1 MGTNKVTK
9 VSDLVFDKRNANKHS
24 EHGMAKL
31 EKSINKIG
39 LGRSILISDDNEI
52 IAGNGVTESAINAGI
67 QKVKVIETDG
77 TEIIAVK
84 RTDIKSGT
92 KEFYEMALS
101 DNIIAKENIVMDAEV
116 TNAICEEYEIEE
128 YKMDEGKTLEAE
140 EDDFDIPEGGTE
152 TDIVLGDLFEIGEHR
167 LLCGDSTDSDA
178 VARLMDGQKA
188 DIMVS
193 DPPYGIDLDTDY
205 SKMGSTT
212 TKYEKIKGD
221 DKEFDLTDVISIS
234 GTKEQYIW
242 GGDYFVNSLDWMS
255 GTQIIWAKRHSEEEN
270 KVFGSAFESLW
281 VSYKCKKVIWFIRP
295 INQSSERLGQ
305 HPTQKP
311 IECMSRCIEMSKL
324 KGSVYDAFLGSGSTM
339 VASHQLKRKCYGM
352 ELDPKYCQVIIDRMK
367 KLDPSLKI
375 KKNGVLLND

>member
-101 DNIIAKENIVMDAEV
+101 DNIIAKENIIMDAEV
-116 TNAICEEYEIEE
+116 TNAICEEYEIED
-128 YKMDEGKTLEAE
+128 YKMDEGKTLEAK
-140 EDDFDIPEGGTE
+140 EDDFDVPEGGTE

-178 VARLMDGQKA
+178 VARLMNGQKA

-324 KGSVYDAFLGSGSTM
+324 QGAIYDAFLGSGSTM

-367 KLDPSLKI
+367 KLDPLLKI

>member
-1 MGTNKVTK
+1 MIQKIKV
-9 VSDLVFDKRNANKHS
+9 
-24 EHGMAKL
+24 
-31 EKSINKIG
+31 
-39 LGRSILISDDNEI
+39 NEI
-52 IAGNGVTESAINAGI
+52 RPNPNNPRVIKDDKFKKLVQSITDFPQMLELRPIVVNDDMIALGGNMRL
-67 QKVKVIETDG
+67 K
-77 TEIIAVK
+77 
-84 RTDIKSGT
+84 
-92 KEFYEMALS
+92 AL
-101 DNIIAKENIVMDAEV
+101 EHLG
-116 TNAICEEYEIEE
+116 IEE
-128 YKMDEGKTLEAE
+128 TYIIKAKDLTDKQEQEFIIKDNVGYGEWDWDQLANEWDVEDLDEWGLDLPLDFVKELEAE
-140 EDDFDIPEGGTE
+140 EDDFAIPEDGIE

-205 SKMGSTT
+205 SKMGATT

-281 VSYKCKKVIWFIRP
+281 VSYKCKKLIWFIRP
-295 INQSSERLGQ
+295 INQSSERLGK

-324 KGSVYDAFLGSGSTM
+324 KGGVYDAFLGSGSTM
-339 VASHQLKRKCYGM
+339 VASHQLKRKCFGM

-367 KLDPSLKI
+367 KLDATLVI
-375 KKNGVLLND
+375 KRNGKTEQ

>member
-1 MGTNKVTK
+1 MKIEHVKLSAIKSNPNNPRLIKDDK
-9 VSDLVFDKRNANKHS
+9 FKKLVQSIKDFPKMLELRPIVVNDDMVVLGGNMRLKACKEVGLKEVPIIKAS
-24 EHGMAKL
+24 EL
-31 EKSINKIG
+31 
-39 LGRSILISDDNEI
+39 SDDQQREFIVKDNVGFGEWDWDMIANEWD
-52 IAGNGVTESAINAGI
+52 TEQLTEWGLDLP
-67 QKVKVIETDG
+67 KDMEVK
-77 TEIIAVK
+77 
-84 RTDIKSGT
+84 
-92 KEFYEMALS
+92 L
-101 DNIIAKENIVMDAEV
+101 
-116 TNAICEEYEIEE
+116 
-128 YKMDEGKTLEAE
+128 LAE
-140 EDDFDIPEGGTE
+140 EDDFEVPEGGIE
-152 TDIVLGDLFEIGEHR
+152 TDIVLGDLFEIGDHR

-324 KGSVYDAFLGSGSTM
+324 QGGIYDAFLGSGSTM

-367 KLDPSLKI
+367 KLDPSLVI
-375 KKNGVLLND
+375 KRNGTIYESTESNN

>member
-1 MGTNKVTK
+1 MQRAAIGTIIPNPSNPRIIKDDK
-9 VSDLVFDKRNANKHS
+9 FKKLV
-24 EHGMAKL
+24 
-31 EKSINKIG
+31 KSIQEFPEMLELRPIVVDGNMVVLGGNMRLKACIAAG
-39 LGRSILISDDNEI
+39 LKEVPIIVADQLTDAQKAEFIIKDNVGFGEWDWDLL
-52 IAGNGVTESAINAGI
+52 ANQWDVE
-67 QKVKVIETDG
+67 
-77 TEIIAVK
+77 
-84 RTDIKSGT
+84 
-92 KEFYEMALS
+92 ALEDWGLELPF
-101 DNIIAKENIVMDAEV
+101 DNTPV
-116 TNAICEEYEIEE
+116 
-128 YKMDEGKTLEAE
+128 LEAE
-140 EDDFDIPEGGTE
+140 EDDYEAPSEIK
-152 TDIVLGDLFEIGEHR
+152 TDIVLGDLIEIGNHR

-324 KGSVYDAFLGSGSTM
+324 QGGIYDAFLGSGSTM
-339 VASHQLKRKCYGM
+339 VAAHQLNRKCYGM
-352 ELDPKYCQVIIDRMK
+352 ELDPKYCQVIIDRMH
-367 KLDPSLKI
+367 KLDPSLEIKI
-375 KKNGVLLND
+375 NGNRYDK